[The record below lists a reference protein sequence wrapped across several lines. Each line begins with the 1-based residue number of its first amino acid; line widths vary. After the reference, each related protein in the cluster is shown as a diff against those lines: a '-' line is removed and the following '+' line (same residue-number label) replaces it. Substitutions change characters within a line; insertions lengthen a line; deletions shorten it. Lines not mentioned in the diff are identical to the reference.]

1 MHCLV
6 AVLSRLGLGRDV
18 SALVQHGK
26 CGDGVLFL
34 VVLIDLAAGGQDFVP
49 LGVSDGTRG
58 HHNRLCA
65 MHNATLTHHGG
76 PGVVRR
82 GHSGDLEIF
91 VGDVADTAETG
102 VEGGGLGGGGSRRGW
117 FVFLFCACSCGFA
130 TCASTASLPP
140 PRPPRSL
147 RLEMIS
153 RYFFKESSD
162 G

>member
-1 MHCLV
+1 M
-6 AVLSRLGLGRDV
+6 
-18 SALVQHGK
+18 
-26 CGDGVLFL
+26 LFL

-117 FVFLFCACSCGFA
+117 FVFL
-130 TCASTASLPP
+130 
-140 PRPPRSL
+140 
-147 RLEMIS
+147 
-153 RYFFKESSD
+153 
-162 G
+162 